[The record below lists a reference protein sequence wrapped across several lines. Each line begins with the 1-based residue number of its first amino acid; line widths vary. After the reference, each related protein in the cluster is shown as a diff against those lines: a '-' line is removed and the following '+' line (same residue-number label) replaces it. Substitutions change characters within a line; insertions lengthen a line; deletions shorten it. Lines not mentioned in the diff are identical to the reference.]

1 MSFPRPPIPTRSPR
15 PVLPSLAALGLALA
29 VVALLSACGGGGGG
43 GEPVTPP
50 PVQNQATVSTARS
63 GELLGYVRQRL
74 QARGPQGAAATEA
87 HAPTW
92 FMTSVSTSGLV
103 SRSGTVVQEPGV
115 DEEDLLKTDG
125 TRLYALQPLMSTGQ
139 PGSAYARLDIHAR
152 DAAGRPQP
160 LGQAMLSSA
169 DGAWMTTRGLL
180 LADDLPRLAVVAEG
194 SSGGFGSPCPPGA
207 ACLAALLPY
216 VPQRPRLHVH
226 LLDASQPAALPAPER
241 LEIDGRLVG
250 TRQIGRLL
258 YVVASHVPQLAFD
271 QLPAT
276 ATTAERQAALDRLTV
291 ADVLPM
297 VRVNGG
303 AAQPLVTEVDCWL
316 QPANASAQVAITTIT
331 TIDLGSPTW
340 ARSSRCF
347 VGGTETLYLSAS
359 NLYLATTRDQV
370 TILADGRTA
379 FAPEMRTD
387 LHKFALA
394 GAGVSYRASGSVA
407 GHMGWDRER
416 RSHRLSEHNG
426 DLRVLGFTGTLGWLS
441 AADAGRTSPSPATL
455 TVLRE
460 GANATL
466 QTVATLPNVQR
477 PAPIGKPGE
486 QVYAVRFAG
495 DRGYV
500 VTFRQV
506 DPLYVLDLSNPA
518 DPRTAGELELP
529 GFSDWLYPLE
539 GGLLFGVGKD
549 ANDRGEVQGVK
560 VALFDVRDAARPT
573 LLDSRAY
580 GGRGSMTALDTSAHG
595 LSLRAAGGLTRL
607 ALPAL
612 LTTADGSGPPE
623 QQLLRFQVDGGTR
636 TLATPAAI
644 GLGSGWVDLSA
655 TRSLLLGNQVHLL
668 MDGRLQTWDW

>member
-1 MSFPRPPIPTRSPR
+1 MSFPRPPIPTRSRR
-15 PVLPSLAALGLALA
+15 PVLTSLAALGLALA
-29 VVALLSACGGGGGG
+29 VVALLGACGGGGG

-50 PVQNQATVSTARS
+50 PTQNQATVATARS

-74 QARGPQGAAATEA
+74 QARGPQGAAAAEA
-87 HAPTW
+87 NAPAW
-92 FMTSVSTSGLV
+92 FSTSVSSSGLV

-160 LGQAMLSSA
+160 LGRATLTSA

-180 LADDLPRLAVVAEG
+180 LADGLPRLAVVAEG

-207 ACLAALLPY
+207 VCLAALLPW
-216 VPQRPRLHVH
+216 VPQQPRVHVH
-226 LLDASQPAALPAPER
+226 LLDASQPAALPTPER

-250 TRQIGRLL
+250 TRQIGRML
-258 YVVASHVPQLAFD
+258 YLVASHVPQLAFD

-276 ATTAERQAALDRLTV
+276 AGAAERQAALDRLSV
-291 ADVLPM
+291 AEVLPTI
-297 VRVNGG
+297 RINGG
-303 AAQPLVTEVDCWL
+303 AAQPLVAETDCWL
-316 QPANASAQVAITTIT
+316 QPANASTRVAITTIT

-347 VGGTETLYLSAS
+347 VGGTETLYLSAG
-359 NLYLATTRDQV
+359 NLYLATTRDEV

-394 GAGVSYRASGSVA
+394 GSGVSYRASGSVA
-407 GHMGWDRER
+407 GHLGWDRER

-441 AADAGRTSPSPATL
+441 TADAGRTAPSPATL

-460 GANATL
+460 AANGTL
-466 QTVATLPNVQR
+466 QAVATLPNVQR

-500 VTFRQV
+500 VTFRQT

-529 GFSDWLYPLE
+529 GFSDWLYPLD

-549 ANDRGEVQGVK
+549 ANQRGEVQGVK
-560 VALFDVRDAARPT
+560 VALFDVRDATRPS
-573 LLDSRAY
+573 LLDSRRY
-580 GGRGSMTALDTSAHG
+580 GGRGSMTALDVTAHG
-595 LSLRAAGGLTRL
+595 LSMQAVAGGVTRL

-612 LTTADGSGPPE
+612 LNADDGATPPV
-623 QQLLRFQVDGGTR
+623 QQLLRFQVDGGAR
-636 TLATPAAI
+636 TLATPAALE
-644 GLGSGWVDLSA
+644 LGSGWLDLSTA
-655 TRSLLLGNQVHLL
+655 RSLLLGNQMHLL
-668 MDGRLQTWDW
+668 LDGKLQTWDW